1 MKDKQN
7 ARLIAAAPEL
17 LAALEEVV
25 KDANRL
31 HGGHKGRRRLRMST
45 VRRAI
50 EAIAQAKGGE

>member
-17 LAALEEVV
+17 LAALAEVV
-25 KDANRL
+25 KDANL
-31 HGGHKGRRRLRMST
+31 EPGETKACSVRMST